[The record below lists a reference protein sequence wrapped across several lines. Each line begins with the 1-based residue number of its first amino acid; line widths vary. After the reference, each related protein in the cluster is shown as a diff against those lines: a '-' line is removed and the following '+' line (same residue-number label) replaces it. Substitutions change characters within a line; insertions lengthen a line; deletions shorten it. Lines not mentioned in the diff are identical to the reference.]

1 MKKQLLSFGGLL
13 ALVLLLTACPKPKP
27 VPLSEKIAKT
37 WSANVVKEGSTEV
50 FRKGAASNQKPG
62 YGSFK
67 LALTNVNGTRN
78 VTLTEVDGNTFTGTW
93 ELSADEKKL
102 ILRNLTPQP
111 TGTNGVIEYTING
124 EVTDTQ
130 LNLTRTAASLKTG
143 GTINDYQ
150 LTNP

>member
-1 MKKQLLSFGGLL
+1 MKKQILSLCGLI
-13 ALVLLLTACPKPKP
+13 ALTFLLTACPKPKTP
-27 VPLSEKIAKT
+27 PLSERIAKT
-37 WSANVVKEGSTEV
+37 WSANIVREGSTV
-50 FRKGAASNQKPG
+50 VYTKGAASNQKPG
-62 YGSFK
+62 YSSFK
-67 LALTNVNGTRN
+67 LVLTNVNGTRN
-78 VTLTEVDGNTFTGTW
+78 VTLTEVDGNTFSGTW

-111 TGTNGVIEYTING
+111 TGTNGVIEFTING

>member
-1 MKKQLLSFGGLL
+1 MKKHVRILFGLT
-13 ALVLLLTACPKPKP
+13 ALVLFAAACKPKV

-37 WSANVVKEGSTEV
+37 WTVGTVKENSTVV
-50 FRKGAASNQKPG
+50 FTKGGASNVKPG
-62 YGSFK
+62 YSAFK
-67 LALTNVNGTRN
+67 LVLTNANGTQTA
-78 VTLTEVDGNTFTGTW
+78 TLTEVDGSTFTGTW
-93 ELSADEKKL
+93 ELSSDEKRL
-102 ILRNLTPQP
+102 TLRNLNPQP

-124 EVTDTQ
+124 DVTDTQ

>member
-1 MKKQLLSFGGLL
+1 MKKHVL
-13 ALVLLLTACPKPKP
+13 ALCWLMALILVSAACKPKV

-37 WSANVVKEGSTEV
+37 WTANIVKEGSTV
-50 FRKGAASNQKPG
+50 VYTKGASSNVKPG
-62 YGSFK
+62 YTSFK
-67 LALTNVNGTRN
+67 LALSNPSGSRTA
-78 VTLTEVDGNTFTGTW
+78 TLTEVDGNTFTGTW

-102 ILRNLTPQP
+102 ILRNLNPQP
-111 TGTNGVIEYTING
+111 TGTNGVIEFTING
-124 EVTDTQ
+124 DVTDTQ

>member
-1 MKKQLLSFGGLL
+1 MKKHVRVLFGLT
-13 ALVLLLTACPKPKP
+13 ALVLLAAACKTKV

-37 WSANVVKEGSTEV
+37 WTAGTVKENGTTV
-50 FRKGAASNQKPG
+50 FTKGGTNNVKPG
-62 YGSFK
+62 YSGFK
-67 LALTNVNGTRN
+67 LALSNVNGTQTA
-78 VTLTEVDGNTFTGTW
+78 TLTEVDGNTFTGTW
-93 ELSADEKKL
+93 ELSSDEKRL
-102 ILRNLTPQP
+102 TLRNLNPQP

-124 EVTDTQ
+124 DVTDTQ